1 MITTDVVITLEGVFI
16 GVVIMTMILF
26 LLDFSRRRGR

>member
-16 GVVIMTMILF
+16 GVLVMTMILF

>member
-1 MITTDVVITLEGVFI
+1 MITTDMVITLEGVFI
-16 GVVIMTMILF
+16 GIVIMTMILF